1 MENVLESLYTVLDT
15 ILNFFT
21 MIHDSFLNAGEYLS
35 SGFDTFQDFFTS
47 IPVLGGLAALVL
59 ALGIVLFILGR

>member
-1 MENVLESLYTVLDT
+1 MQNVLESLYTFLDT
-15 ILNFFT
+15 LSNLFD
-21 MIHDSFLNAGEYLS
+21 MIHDSFVSAGEYLET
-35 SGFDTFQDFFTS
+35 GFDTFQGFFTS